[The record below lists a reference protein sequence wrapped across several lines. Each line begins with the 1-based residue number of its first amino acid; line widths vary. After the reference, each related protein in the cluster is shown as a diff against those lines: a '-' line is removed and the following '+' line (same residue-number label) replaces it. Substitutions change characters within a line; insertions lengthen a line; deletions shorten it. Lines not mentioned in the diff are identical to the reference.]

1 MNSVLVEV
9 IVVLQQWGN
18 SACPSHRM
26 SADLS
31 EVMRHSMWRF
41 YLAFLLEE
49 RYSRQKK
56 QVQRLWGSRDTGEI
70 QWERAVATPAAGVCD
85 LVSSLGCHISR
96 GA

>member
-1 MNSVLVEV
+1 M
-9 IVVLQQWGN
+9 
-18 SACPSHRM
+18 
-26 SADLS
+26 
-31 EVMRHSMWRF
+31 
-41 YLAFLLEE
+41 AFVLEE

-85 LVSSLGCHISR
+85 LVGRLGCHISP